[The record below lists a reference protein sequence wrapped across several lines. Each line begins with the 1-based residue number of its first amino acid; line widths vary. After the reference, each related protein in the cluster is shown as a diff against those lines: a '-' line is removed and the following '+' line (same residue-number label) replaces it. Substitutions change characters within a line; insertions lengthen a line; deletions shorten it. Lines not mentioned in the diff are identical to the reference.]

1 MPPDFQQKDTIAV
14 IGLGKTGTAIGHL
27 LGRAGYRIV
36 AVTGRTGAA
45 QQNRIAYTGGVAFPA
60 DANAE
65 AASLATCIFI
75 TTPDDTIAAVC
86 RDIAENGGIQRG
98 DKVIH
103 TSGAGGLDLLESARA
118 AGAKVA
124 SIHPLQ
130 SFADVDGAIR
140 NIPGSTFGVTAEA
153 ELREWSAEIV
163 RELGGIPLEV
173 PDAVK
178 PLYHAA
184 ACLASNYLTT
194 LIHTVEEMYLA
205 LGLGRDEAMRAF
217 WPLVRGTLGNI
228 ETRGTVQAL
237 TGPIVRGD
245 AGTIARHL
253 DVLRKILPAYLPVY
267 RTLGLLTVELAEKRG
282 TLARDQLASIERNLQ
297 GD

>member
-1 MPPDFQQKDTIAV
+1 MPPDSLQEETIAV

-27 LGRAGYRIV
+27 LHRAGYPIV
-36 AVTGRTGAA
+36 AVTSRTCASRE
-45 QQNRIAYTGGVAFPA
+45 NRIGYTGGVAFSA

-75 TTPDDTIAAVC
+75 TTPDDMIAAVC
-86 RDIAENGGIQRG
+86 RRIAENGGIQPG

-103 TSGAGGLDLLESARA
+103 TSGAGSLDLLESARRV
-118 AGAKVA
+118 GAKVA

-130 SFADVDGAIR
+130 SFADVEGAIR

-153 ELREWSAEIV
+153 DLREWSAGIV
-163 RELGGIPLEV
+163 RSLGGIPVEV
-173 PDAVK
+173 PEAIK

-194 LIHTVEEMYLA
+194 LIHTVEEIYLA
-205 LGLGRDEAMRAF
+205 LGLGRDEAIRAF
-217 WPLVRGTLGNI
+217 WPLVEGTLANI
-228 ETRGTVQAL
+228 EARGTVQAL
-237 TGPIVRGD
+237 TGPIARGD

-253 DVLRKILPAYLPVY
+253 EVLREALPAYLPVY
-267 RTLGLLTVELAEKRG
+267 RTLGLLTVELASKRG
-282 TLARDQLASIERNLQ
+282 TLSPEQLASMTKHLA
-297 GD
+297 GG